1 MAYINRAHARA
12 AGSRDTQFTVF
23 LNGHSSWLYSRYEEK
38 NSIVGRTIYRHLR
51 DYMAKFE
58 NLLNISVQKT
68 FFQRHI
74 LASTN

>member
-12 AGSRDTQFTVF
+12 EGSRDTQLTLF
-23 LNGHSSWLYSRYEEK
+23 LNCHSSWLYSRYEEK
-38 NSIVGRTIYRHLR
+38 NSIVGRAIYRHLR

-68 FFQRHI
+68 FF
-74 LASTN
+74 STTHFGIN